1 MTATMK
7 FRITEDADA
16 MTLIVEAIGN
26 IEKKYELLD
35 LVYRAYVGLRLL
47 TDAPSEENF
56 PSVTVEH
63 GRHDRICRLW
73 RRQLQRS

>member
-35 LVYRAYVGLRLL
+35 LVYRAYVGDDMQYRLATVVCDYSPMHLPKKISLRHRG
-47 TDAPSEENF
+47 AWSA
-56 PSVTVEH
+56 
-63 GRHDRICRLW
+63 
-73 RRQLQRS
+73 